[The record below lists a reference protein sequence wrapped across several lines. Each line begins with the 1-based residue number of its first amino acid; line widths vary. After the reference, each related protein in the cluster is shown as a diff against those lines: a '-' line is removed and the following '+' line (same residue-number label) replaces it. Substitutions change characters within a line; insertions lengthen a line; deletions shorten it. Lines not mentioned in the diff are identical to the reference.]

1 MIHKEE
7 KSTRE
12 KKKEG
17 GSKKKAYSLASL
29 NIHKDIL
36 LIRQNVSSALLKS
49 SLHIHRGA
57 SLTIC

>member
-12 KKKEG
+12 KKEG

-29 NIHKDIL
+29 NIHEDIL
-36 LIRQNVSSALLKS
+36 LIRQNASSALLKS